1 MVSGVFCAPAPIA
14 QLAEAADLKSAC
26 CRFESDWGYCVCP
39 FAPLFHLGSSQFFP
53 SPCTPPPLVLSSED
67 SFPSPLTW
75 AGARS
80 AFALPF
86 LLKIFVPIHPTTRC
100 HPSQAELTSPSPFS
114 SPRATSL
121 LASHAVFSTFLHPGQ
136 RSSPSL
142 FPRKSTPPSSIDEDG
157 SEGAVK
163 RRCQASDMAMPS
175 RMSCSEV
182 MIVEMTVPLVAALS
196 RTRVTILL
204 QMSAPPAITSWRPSG
219 MKPSAAFTAMG

>member
-53 SPCTPPPLVLSSED
+53 SPCTPPPLVLSNED

-100 HPSQAELTSPSPFS
+100 VPIHPTTRCHPSQAELTSPSPFS
-114 SPRATSL
+114 
-121 LASHAVFSTFLHPGQ
+121 ASHLAARLPRCLFNFPSPGQ
-136 RSSPSL
+136 EL
-142 FPRKSTPPSSIDEDG
+142 FPLSLPPHKHS
-157 SEGAVK
+157 A
-163 RRCQASDMAMPS
+163 
-175 RMSCSEV
+175 
-182 MIVEMTVPLVAALS
+182 LVD
-196 RTRVTILL
+196 
-204 QMSAPPAITSWRPSG
+204 
-219 MKPSAAFTAMG
+219 